1 MNSVKKLIVIQGPTA
16 SGKTALSIALALE
29 LNCVILSADS
39 RQFYTEISIGTAK
52 PTFAEMKGVPHFFID
67 SHTLNEPVS
76 AAQFEKEALAILEKM
91 YQEHDVA
98 ILVGGSGL
106 FIDALCY
113 GLDPLPS
120 DSKVKKFW
128 EEKLQAN
135 GLPWLQNELY
145 EKDPEYAKKVDLEN
159 PHRVLRALEILTL
172 TGKSMSEVRSN
183 SKQVR
188 NFENIRYV
196 LDMPRENLYKR
207 IDQRVLQMMKDGL
220 LEEVKQVKS
229 LAHLQSLNTVG
240 YKELFDFIDGK
251 ITLETAVEQIQQN
264 SRRYAKRQLT
274 WFRRDTQNQ
283 WLTSQTTEDR
293 LMEIMTDLKEKQIIS

>member
-52 PTFAEMKGVPHFFID
+52 PTFEEMAGVPHFFID
-67 SHTLNEPVS
+67 SHSLNEPVS
-76 AAQFEKEALAILEKM
+76 AAQFEKEALAILEKI
-91 YQEHDVA
+91 YQEQDVA

-128 EEKLQAN
+128 EEKLHTN
-135 GLPWLQNELY
+135 GLPWLQNKLH
-145 EKDPEYAKKVDLEN
+145 EKDPVYAKKVDLGN
-159 PHRVLRALEILTL
+159 PHRVLRALEISTL
-172 TGKSMSEVRSN
+172 TGKSMSEVRTN

-188 NFENIRYV
+188 NFESIRYV
-196 LDMPRENLYKR
+196 LDMPRESLYER

-220 LEEVKQVKS
+220 LEEVKRVQP

-240 YKELFDFIDGK
+240 YKELFDFLDGK